1 MNSLWRMT
9 ISDYL
14 EIVKIA
20 QANGKK
26 PGESMEEEFI
36 EYAKLKN
43 LKPCGHT
50 ELTKE
55 ELIKEHASHGKSIL
69 DISTNK
75 EGKQQTRIIK
85 PKDTP

>member
-1 MNSLWRMT
+1 MNSLFHIT
-9 ISDYL
+9 IDDYL
-14 EIVKIA
+14 EVTKMA
-20 QANGKK
+20 KANGKK
-26 PGESMEEEFI
+26 PGESMEEEFA
-36 EYAKLKN
+36 EYVRLKN

-55 ELIKEHASHGKSIL
+55 ELIKEHASHGESIL